1 MILIILSYRSGKTE
15 QAGIRSRGILEVL
28 AEFLMMRNST
38 SYGGLHHAELRIMRN
53 SASCG
58 THYHAELSIMQNSTC
73 YFPQGIG
80 SVCGKESQYSANMRN
95 SALDFRFLW
104 SIQTNFLLHAE
115 LRSIGIFAELRKKWK
130 SNGEFSASNI
140 FHFLNLLHYIF
151 RIMRKFSP
159 NTPQVNFRLKTCG
172 K

>member
-1 MILIILSYRSGKTE
+1 MSASCGTP
-15 QAGIRSRGILEVL
+15 
-28 AEFLMMRNST
+28 
-38 SYGGLHHAELRIMRN
+38 HHAELRIMRN

-58 THYHAELSIMQNSTC
+58 TQHHAELSIMRNSTC

-80 SVCGKESQYSANMRN
+80 SLCGKESQYSANMRN
-95 SALDFRFLW
+95 SALDFCFSR
-104 SIQTNFLLHAE
+104 SILTNFPLHAE
-115 LRSIGIFAELRKKWK
+115 LCSIGIYAELRKMWK

-140 FHFLNLLHYIF
+140 FHSLNLLHYIF

-159 NTPQVNFRLKTCG
+159 NTPQVNFRIKTCR